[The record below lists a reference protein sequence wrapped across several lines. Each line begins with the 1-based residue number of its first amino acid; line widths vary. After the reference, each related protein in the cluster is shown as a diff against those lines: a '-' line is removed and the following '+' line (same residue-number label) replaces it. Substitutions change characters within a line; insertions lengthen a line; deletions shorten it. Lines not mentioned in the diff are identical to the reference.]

1 MSEMVHNGS
10 SQGAWTLPADIHQ
23 EFRELCALSTTGELA
38 AADSERLAEHLAA
51 CSSCRHL
58 MAQYERVAA
67 LAIPALAAEAEEISE
82 EDLAPGLW
90 SIEKAEAR
98 LMESLRSEA
107 VPSHVHAVT
116 RSRFPNSGKARRYA
130 IAALLLV
137 GSSIGGYLIGT
148 HRDAIRPGDGHA
160 GREVS
165 SSALARPL
173 VSRPAQQTNQPNTDL
188 SKEVASEQQQIASL
202 RAEVSRSQLESAS
215 ARDQLRQ
222 LDEELAKRTADLNRS
237 LADEADLNRELAQA
251 QANAQNLEA
260 KVGAIND
267 QTAQD
272 TVQSLG
278 LKTQVEDLSAAV
290 AAKDKVIEQQRELLQ
305 YDRDIRNLISA
316 RNLYI
321 AEIYDVAKNGATQ
334 KPFGRIFYTKDK
346 SLIFYGYDLDQQKGV
361 KKDASF
367 QVWGR
372 RGADGKHDVSLGLL
386 YRDDSSQKRWVL
398 KFNDAKTISELDAV
412 FITAEPEG
420 GSPKPS
426 GKPLL
431 FTYLHIDP
439 NHP

>member
-1 MSEMVHNGS
+1 MVHNGS
-10 SQGAWTLPADIHQ
+10 SQGAWTLAADPHQ

-38 AADSERLAEHLAA
+38 TADSERLAEHLAD
-51 CSSCRHL
+51 CSSCRQL
-58 MAQYERVAA
+58 KVQYERVAA
-67 LAIPALAAEAEEISE
+67 LAIPALAAEAEENSE
-82 EDLAPGLW
+82 EDLAPGAW

-98 LMESLRSEA
+98 LMESLRSEPA
-107 VPSHVHAVT
+107 PSRIRSIT
-116 RSRFPNSGKARRYA
+116 RSRFPKWGEVRRYA
-130 IAALLLV
+130 IAALLLIAA
-137 GSSIGGYLIGT
+137 SIGGYLIGR
-148 HRDAIRPGDGHA
+148 HRVAIRQGDGLA
-160 GREVS
+160 VRKAPSPAMARQTVSGRV
-165 SSALARPL
+165 R
-173 VSRPAQQTNQPNTDL
+173 QTAQPNPDL
-188 SKEVASEQQQIASL
+188 SKEIASEQNQIASL
-202 RAEVSRSQLESAS
+202 RDEVRQSQAESAS
-215 ARDQLRQ
+215 VKEQLRQ
-222 LDEELAKRTADLNRS
+222 LDDELAQRTADLNRS
-237 LADEADLNRELAQA
+237 LEEEADLNRQLAQA

-260 KVGAIND
+260 KVGAISN

-272 TVQSLG
+272 TAQSLG
-278 LKTQVEDLSAAV
+278 LKAQVEDLSAAV
-290 AAKDKVIEQQRELLQ
+290 AARDKEIEQQRDLLQ

-316 RNLYI
+316 RTLYI

-372 RGADGKHDVSLGLL
+372 RGADRKHDISLGLL
-386 YRDDSSQKRWVL
+386 YRDDLSQKRWVL